1 LKAEALE
8 PALRALVIRGSLR
21 AGEERER
28 RGFDIE
34 AEVSPEGIVAVA
46 NLFFGAG
53 YALECITAVDQEDF
67 RELWYQFNFLGGA
80 PHRHL
85 LRMQLDDSE
94 QVPSITHVY
103 GSADWFEREAFDMM
117 GIQVQGHPNLKRLL
131 LPEDSD
137 FFPLRRDQ
145 CIDDELRETR
155 AARRT
160 KRLAAIEKARAKA
173 AAAAEAAA
181 QAAAEE
187 AATKEAPSPV
197 EPPTDD
203 AAPALSDAEAPTDDD
218 APALSPAEAATDDDA
233 PAVKPA
239 KAAPTDEDS

>member
-21 AGEERER
+21 PGEERER
-28 RGFDIE
+28 RGFDVE
-34 AEVSPEGIVAVA
+34 AEVSPQGIVAVA

-67 RELWYQFNFLGGA
+67 RELWYQFNFMGGA

-137 FFPLRRDQ
+137 FHPLRRDQ

-155 AARRT
+155 AARRK

-173 AAAAEAAA
+173 EAAAAEA
-181 QAAAEE
+181 E
-187 AATKEAPSPV
+187 AATEEAPSPV
-197 EPPTDD
+197 EPPTND
-203 AAPALSDAEAPTDDD
+203 AAPALSATEAPTDDS
-218 APALSPAEAATDDDA
+218 APAVHPAEAATNDDA
-233 PAVKPA
+233 PAGKPA
-239 KAAPTDEDS
+239 EAALSDEDS